1 MGGNKSKTILFK
13 GIIQEK
19 YVLTFILTRKEKIK
33 MEELYDFLIKL
44 EEDTLKIDEKRIE
57 ELFGE
62 LNDEQNNF
70 ISELRYKYFK
80 LGFEIKGVLENFKNE
95 R

>member
-1 MGGNKSKTILFK
+1 
-13 GIIQEK
+13 
-19 YVLTFILTRKEKIK
+19 
-33 MEELYDFLIKL
+33 MEELYDFLTKL
-44 EEDTLKIDEKRIE
+44 EEDTLKIDEKRME
-57 ELFGE
+57 GLFGE

-95 R
+95 RWYCYETIKNVYSNNKRSTILCRGNQS